1 MQDFF
6 IARHAIE
13 QELNQRRLEKPDPD
27 GLAQYVVGEDALGG
41 PTLRQRMSG
50 LLARL
55 RRGRKA
61 PSASVEVESSTDYQP
76 QH

>member
-27 GLAQYVVGEDALGG
+27 GLAQFVVGEDALGG

-55 RRGRKA
+55 KRSKKA
-61 PSASVEVESSTDYQP
+61 PAESIEVVTSTDYQP
-76 QH
+76 QL